1 MLHHVLQ
8 AQVTASKGR
17 LQHHVRSP
25 SGPMSLLLSVERMC
39 LNLFH
44 SVLRERKTRGA
55 TDTPVVPYSYNA
67 VVLRQ
72 YSTLICHTH
81 SYFLMVLYGGGILLL
96 I

>member
-44 SVLRERKTRGA
+44 SVLRER
-55 TDTPVVPYSYNA
+55 
-67 VVLRQ
+67 
-72 YSTLICHTH
+72 
-81 SYFLMVLYGGGILLL
+81 
-96 I
+96 